1 MLKVGSKG
9 SAVKVLQ
16 SALRIVPADGEFGPQ
31 TRAKVVAYQKARKL
45 SATGIVTSTVWRA
58 LSADAN
64 RPTGKYAAYDK
75 VVLKVGSKGSAV
87 KVLQSAL
94 RIVPADG
101 EFGPQTRAKV
111 VAYQKA
117 RKLSATGIVT
127 SPVWRALSV
136 DAARAASSVSRST
149 VRVRTAAL
157 AGRGRGEGEVRG
169 LRQGGAQG
177 RLQGMVGHG
186 AADGPEDQA
195 GRRRLRPA
203 DPGRRRALPEVPAA
217 ERHRRRHLRRLA
229 GPERR
234 RRAQAGAEAASR
246 RPKPAPKPAPSPR
259 RSRRPSPRP
268 SRPRR

>member
-31 TRAKVVAYQKARKL
+31 TKAKVVAYQKARKL
-45 SATGIVTSTVWRA
+45 SATGIVTSPVWRA

-64 RPTGKYAAYDK
+64 RPTGRYAAYDK

-101 EFGPQTRAKV
+101 EFGPQTKAKV

-127 SPVWRALSV
+127 SPVWRALSA
-136 DAARAASSVSRST
+136 DAARTASSVSRST
-149 VRVRTAAL
+149 VRARW
-157 AGRGRGEGEVRG
+157 
-169 LRQGGAQG
+169 
-177 RLQGMVGHG
+177 
-186 AADGPEDQA
+186 
-195 GRRRLRPA
+195 RP
-203 DPGRRRALPEVPAA
+203 
-217 ERHRRRHLRRLA
+217 
-229 GPERR
+229 
-234 RRAQAGAEAASR
+234 SWC
-246 RPKPAPKPAPSPR
+246 RP
-259 RSRRPSPRP
+259 RSRASTPRTT
-268 SRPRR
+268 RWC